1 MTGLCSFPIQSMG
14 LTSHPSLCKAVL
26 SPAWPQ
32 HISKEMGLGE
42 VAFGAAILGSWSFR
56 VFFMTLEAPLLEIQS
71 DMLVVGALEKLG
83 RLACQANAMM
93 L

>member
-1 MTGLCSFPIQSMG
+1 MG

-42 VAFGAAILGSWSFR
+42 VVFGAATLGSWSFR
-56 VFFMTLEAPLLEIQS
+56 VFFITLDVPFLEIQS
-71 DMLVVGALEKLG
+71 DMLVVNAREKLG
-83 RLACQANAMM
+83 CLFFKLTYMM